1 MFLPDS
7 SLKSIIM
14 QELKKDDRSISSL
27 HRTLTEE
34 GHKVHRLV
42 LTGYLKA
49 MEDMQ
54 VLKAKEIPPSKVY
67 SIALSAEQDLY
78 ESVGEQC
85 RNLDV
90 PDAKKPAIA
99 LYILQKLF
107 RRSVFLGEM
116 RRAGFNDDMEEI
128 ATVVPSDERL
138 EAKKILAKRGYK
150 LPQRDPAYRMDKK
163 YDKDFEEIVY
173 HILLVRFKAGN
184 LAVDTKQTTLGL

>member
-7 SLKSIIM
+7 SLKSTIM
-14 QELKKDDRSISSL
+14 QELNKDDRSISSL
-27 HRTLTEE
+27 YRTLKDE
-34 GHKVHRLV
+34 GIKVHRLV

-49 MEDMQ
+49 MEDMS

-67 SIALSAEQDLY
+67 SIALSAEKDIY

-107 RRSVFLGEM
+107 RRPVFLGEL

-128 ATVVPSDERL
+128 ATIVPSDERL
-138 EAKKILAKRGYK
+138 EAKKILAKKGYK
-150 LPQRDPAYRMDKK
+150 LSLRDPAYRMDKK
-163 YDKDFEEIVY
+163 FDKEFDEIV
-173 HILLVRFKAGN
+173 HQLLLLRFKAGN
-184 LAVDTKQTTLGL
+184 LAVDTKQMTLGL